1 MGLAKQHQMFVQCL
15 MAQGAL
21 PVNKV
26 EELYNTCGQA
36 VVEACGVSRAREISS
51 DTDGLIS
58 VADLINKE
66 LQRVGMQLKTVYSP
80 FEKDSFWGLVNTA
93 DDPPSQLATEL
104 SVKQRRYFFG
114 IVNDLIENADLSLVE
129 VQNMGP
135 EFDLTV
141 SAAGQTV
148 QSLHKGQWLKIMK
161 RSSGPSKVVF
171 GVKSLLE
178 LPNVRAWAMSGPA
191 RSENAAAARSG
202 TGVDDDDDDDDDD
215 DGEGDDEEVDV
226 MEDTTAGG
234 GQSRSSRPRKPTPDD
249 VDSNSDTPPVAKRKR
264 GSGRTTRQSR
274 GDDSSDGT

>member
-1 MGLAKQHQMFVQCL
+1 MGLVKQHQMFVQCL

-26 EELYNTCGQA
+26 EQLYNTCGQA
-36 VVEACGVSRAREISS
+36 VVEACGASRAREISA

-80 FEKDSFWGLVNTA
+80 FEKESFWGLVNTA

-114 IVNDLIENADLSLVE
+114 IVNDLLENADLSLVE

-141 SAAGQTV
+141 TAAGQTV
-148 QSLHKGQWLKIMK
+148 QSLQKGQWLKIMK

-178 LPNVRAWAMSGPA
+178 LPNVRAWALSSSA
-191 RSENAAAARSG
+191 RGENAAAARNG
-202 TGVDDDDDDDDDD
+202 PGDNGADDEDDE
-215 DGEGDDEEVDV
+215 DGDEEVDV
-226 MEDTTAGG
+226 MEDTTPSGG
-234 GQSRSSRPRKPTPDD
+234 RRRSSRPRKPAPDD
-249 VDSNSDTPPVAKRKR
+249 GDSNSDTPPVAKRKR
-264 GSGRTTRQSR
+264 GSGRSTRQSR